1 MLQFP
6 VISNSALKFYSILIQ
21 LNSNYWL
28 IQTIDEMYKLWK
40 KIIFHNYILMYK
52 DGRMS

>member
-21 LNSNYWL
+21 LNYWWNVETMKTNY
-28 IQTIDEMYKLWK
+28 
-40 KIIFHNYILMYK
+40 FSYILMYK